1 MRSIAFPNIFKGNS
15 TNIVSDNK
23 ATLQNLKLL
32 LGSEKGEFTGDP
44 YYGVR
49 LKRYLFDLNNT
60 ILKDVLID
68 EIYTQIKVFM
78 PQINVERKNIKI
90 INNPKGEKARLSIS
104 IKAMNKLDYTINT
117 YNLVLYEGD

>member
-1 MRSIAFPNIFKGNS
+1 MKSIAFPNIFSNNATK
-15 TNIVSDNK
+15 IVRDDK

-32 LGSEKGEFTGDP
+32 LSSEKGEFTGDP

-49 LKRYLFDLNNT
+49 LKRYLFDLNNI

-78 PQINVERKNIKI
+78 PQINVERKDIKI
-90 INNPKGEKARLSIS
+90 TVQPEGKKTKLKVDIRAR
-104 IKAMNKLDYTINT
+104 NKLDYSINT

>member
-1 MRSIAFPNIFKGNS
+1 MRSIAFPNMFKGNS

-90 INNPKGEKARLSIS
+90 INNPKGEKAKLNIS